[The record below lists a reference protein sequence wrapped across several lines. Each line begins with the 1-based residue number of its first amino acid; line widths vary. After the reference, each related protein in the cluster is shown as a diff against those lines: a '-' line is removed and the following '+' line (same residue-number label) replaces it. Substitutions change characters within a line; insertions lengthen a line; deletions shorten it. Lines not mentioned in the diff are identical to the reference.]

1 MNIFIV
7 DILEMEH
14 LKRLYFDVSIIF
26 ERERERVSEVLVK
39 DR

>member
-14 LKRLYFDVSIIF
+14 LKRLYFDVLIIF
-26 ERERERVSEVLVK
+26 ERERASEVLVK